1 MSVATWI
8 LAAGLASTS
17 AVSSEI
23 SPPHESRFAPIAE
36 HSSSDA
42 SPTTEIS
49 VLTYNVRGL
58 PWPVDVNRGA
68 ALRAIGQELAT
79 MRREGRQPDVV
90 LIQEGFRAEIAQL
103 VRTSGYRFWARG
115 PSRSDRAGPLPPQ
128 SRSAYPMVRYP
139 LVGEGWGK
147 FTGSGLHVLSDQP
160 ILAVRS
166 EPFRACAGLDCL
178 ANKGA
183 MLVRVAL
190 PGGAGEIDIVNT
202 HLNAR
207 TASKTP
213 PARSL
218 RAHNQQ
224 TEQLIAFIRR
234 EHDPA
239 NPMLVGGDFNVKGA
253 PSRYDYAARARPFT
267 VVSEFC
273 DRAEARCEGQT
284 PAAAAKPW
292 LRSQDLQGFSPGGP
306 FKVRPARV
314 ETVFAQKQ
322 AQRALSDHDGYL
334 VRYQLS
340 RSTSDQAEQ
349 ALQVR
354 PTVKRAWGVKVSW
367 RH

>member
-1 MSVATWI
+1 MSFATWI
-8 LAAGLASTS
+8 LAAGIASAS
-17 AVSSEI
+17 AASSEI
-23 SPPHESRFAPIAE
+23 APPRESSFATVVQPT
-36 HSSSDA
+36 STDA
-42 SPTTEIS
+42 GSTTEIS

-58 PWPVDVNRGA
+58 PWPVDSGRGA

-90 LIQEGFRAEIAQL
+90 LIQEGFRSEIAQL

-115 PSRSDRAGPLPPQ
+115 PSRSDRAGAPPEG
-128 SRSAYPMVRYP
+128 RPAYPMVRYP

-160 ILAVRS
+160 ILAVRT

-178 ANKGA
+178 ANKGV

-190 PGGAGEIDIVNT
+190 PGGGGQIDIVNT

-207 TASKTP
+207 TASRTP

-218 RAHNQQ
+218 RAHNRQ
-224 TEQLIAFIRR
+224 TEQLIAFIGR

-239 NPMLVGGDFNVKGA
+239 NPLLVGGDFNVKGA
-253 PSRYDYAARARPFT
+253 PTRYDYAADARPFM

-273 DRAEARCEGQT
+273 DRVEARCDGQA
-284 PAAAAKPW
+284 PAAAKPW
-292 LRSQDLQGFSPGGP
+292 LRSQDLQGFRAGGEVQ
-306 FKVRPARV
+306 VRPSRV
-314 ETVFAQKQ
+314 ETVFSRTQQ
-322 AQRALSDHDGYL
+322 RRALSDHDGYL
-334 VRYQLS
+334 VRYELS
-340 RSTSDQAEQ
+340 RPASQQADQA
-349 ALQVR
+349 VR
-354 PTVKRAWGVKVSW
+354 VTPTMKKAWGLKVSW